1 MPAKFNLM
9 RGGVGS
15 DDSYAERSEK
25 RMWSS
30 LSCKVVAGVSI
41 GLALTVG
48 TISMLGGFSL
58 DDDDEDLALLSEDQ
72 YKTRLETLTGTG
84 GSNNSSSEKGKT
96 ITEVVVPQNVIV

>member
-41 GLALTVG
+41 GLAMTVG
-48 TISMLGGFSL
+48 TISMLGGFSS
-58 DDDDEDLALLSEDQ
+58 DNEDDEDIAFLS
-72 YKTRLETLTGTG
+72 
-84 GSNNSSSEKGKT
+84 
-96 ITEVVVPQNVIV
+96 

>member
-15 DDSYAERSEK
+15 DDSYAQRSEK

-48 TISMLGGFSL
+48 TISMLGGF
-58 DDDDEDLALLSEDQ
+58 
-72 YKTRLETLTGTG
+72 
-84 GSNNSSSEKGKT
+84 
-96 ITEVVVPQNVIV
+96 